1 MHWHW
6 HVFAHLRWKFSY
18 SAVWLSDVHLGDLR
32 QFLCS
37 SQQKNFWS
45 TQSFEIHDVE
55 MNYSWEVVL
64 AMMWKLSAPNLQT
77 VHSLLHHLSCTP
89 MELSCP
95 SHSSRVLVLLVVGL
109 LNIALFCT
117 WLCAPVECWMFW
129 LTYLPNTSIVP
140 QKFHH
145 FAATYCY
152 QIN

>member
-1 MHWHW
+1 
-6 HVFAHLRWKFSY
+6 V
-18 SAVWLSDVHLGDLR
+18 
-32 QFLCS
+32 QFTT
-37 SQQKNFWS
+37 KDFWS
-45 TQSFEIHDVE
+45 TQSFEIHDLE

-109 LNIALFCT
+109 LKSTLFCT

-129 LTYLPNTSIVP
+129 LTYLPNTSIKLCKVMELQRYLP
-140 QKFHH
+140 NTSIRNMLLQSVVTSVFL
-145 FAATYCY
+145 FSYVWR
-152 QIN
+152 